1 MSSRFL
7 FLTLLLGS
15 SLPAMAAELKPVTVA
30 AFDHYVQLSEQRMS
44 SDMQGKFLQI
54 DGLPPEQRDAAY
66 ARLRRGEVISAPLET
81 MENGNSIAVPSGMIQ
96 HWYGLIF
103 VKGATLQQSM
113 AFLQDYDHQEKF
125 YAPDVQQSKLL
136 QRNGDEFK
144 IFLRLRKHNVVTVL
158 LNTEY
163 DVKYTAID
171 PSHIISR
178 ALSTRIAEVD
188 DPDKP
193 DGPEKSVGN
202 DSGYLWRLYSYWHFY
217 QKDGGVYM
225 QLEAISLTRGIPPGF
240 GWLIRP
246 FITSIPQESLAFTL
260 THTRDALQKR

>member
-1 MSSRFL
+1 MLRHFFVL
-7 FLTLLLGS
+7 MAVVLGS
-15 SLPAMAAELKPVTVA
+15 RVAGAAELKPATVA
-30 AFDHYVQLSEQRMS
+30 AFDHYVQLTELRMAA
-44 SDMQGKFLQI
+44 DLPGRFLQI
-54 DGLPPEQRDAAY
+54 DSLPREQRDAAY
-66 ARLRRGEVISAPLET
+66 ARLHAGEVITGPLET
-81 MENGNSIAVPSGMIQ
+81 LENGNSINVPSGMMQ

-103 VKGATLQQSM
+103 VKGATLQGTL
-113 AFLQDYDHQEKF
+113 AFLQDYDHQQKF

-163 DVKYTAID
+163 DVKYAKLDAERST
-171 PSHIISR
+171 SR

-193 DGPEKSVGN
+193 DGAEKPVGN
-202 DSGYLWRLYSYWHFY
+202 DSGYLWKLYSYWHFY
-217 QKDGGVYM
+217 QGDGGVYM
-225 QLEAISLTRGIPPGF
+225 QLEAVSLTRGIPPGF

-260 THTRDALQKR
+260 THTRDALQR